1 MKEIRQKNSSYC
13 TSKLHPNMVKLKI
26 VAITEQETP
35 LLTESVLSIANC
47 VSVDESINRSSC
59 LFY

>member
-1 MKEIRQKNSSYC
+1 
-13 TSKLHPNMVKLKI
+13 MVKLKI